1 MKNPWVWIWGKQ
13 GHLQLNPNMNECT
26 GMESQTPLEFWYS
39 QAESLNDFPLPGS
52 KFLTLEDV
60 SKLQCRFSCPFYTC
74 VGMVIEVS
82 FIIRFHW
89 VDFLSKS
96 PSHRPFPGWPWALQK
111 KMTEQAAYTVSKLPS
126 PCLLRYPLYSLS
138 IWLVLFL
145 RINICSIGDH
155 FIHKCKLMVVN
166 AFIFLRNN
174 LLLKSFHSIVIDVGI
189 QNFFP

>member
-74 VGMVIEVS
+74 VGMVIEMS

-89 VDFLSKS
+89 DDFYQNLHHTGHFQAGHVLCKRKWLSKQHIQYRS
-96 PSHRPFPGWPWALQK
+96 CQAPAYSDILCLHYLSGWF
-111 KMTEQAAYTVSKLPS
+111 YFS
-126 PCLLRYPLYSLS
+126 
-138 IWLVLFL
+138 
-145 RINICSIGDH
+145 G
-155 FIHKCKLMVVN
+155 
-166 AFIFLRNN
+166 
-174 LLLKSFHSIVIDVGI
+174 
-189 QNFFP
+189 

>member
-89 VDFLSKS
+89 VDFFIKISITQAISRLAMGFAKEND
-96 PSHRPFPGWPWALQK
+96 WASSIYSI
-111 KMTEQAAYTVSKLPS
+111 EAAKPLPTQIS
-126 PCLLRYPLYSLS
+126 SVFIIYLVGFISQDKHLLY
-138 IWLVLFL
+138 W
-145 RINICSIGDH
+145 G
-155 FIHKCKLMVVN
+155 
-166 AFIFLRNN
+166 
-174 LLLKSFHSIVIDVGI
+174 SFHS
-189 QNFFP
+189 